1 MHIGCDVNGN
11 LNQGKF
17 SAPMPWIGIYVA
29 AASLACLVTMAA
41 DVIHGFRH
49 WKLWFPCKFFSINAT
64 SLTLIAVAIKL
75 SVDLNTAM
83 PSRQDQLAKLSS
95 SVLVCTV
102 MGNSMPSL
110 GAMENE
116 EIMMNVIA
124 FGILVI
130 TLIVNICIQLA
141 TGAIF
146 VFWKEHAFIMFIM
159 LILLMMLSFSA
170 LTVPISKR
178 YLEHKY
184 NKRYHLALK
193 ESSNETGKRLVCKLR
208 KDLMKY
214 WMMAHTSSPQFVM
227 GRSATC
233 TASGAFCLLSA
244 MILAEAILRTY
255 LMPWSF
261 KFCSGESDYKWSTT
275 LVLVTQ
281 TLAVGVGT
289 IAPASRW
296 FIAINFRCAK
306 RGNTSYRGEFKV
318 EKYWTQGL
326 VELKNCPLALRIKS
340 RHCRKLAHDTKN
352 KLLDLCIGMQT
363 GNVIVSKAIR
373 LISIFFVSKILICCD
388 FCQEWKKKF
397 KCNTVCN
404 DSGLESSQSSS
415 SLNHLSCY
423 VLHLE
428 GEDALVEHM
437 TKSNCDAT
445 DHWFQR
451 GRRRE
456 PKHLI
461 KLLEKSTFSQG
472 FKGVAAFDND
482 QVPSL
487 DGEEPPNCWALPV
500 ATLASIALALPN
512 ISSNSMKGLMQGV
525 HEGIMYI
532 NFIENYLEST
542 DLINIRK
549 AATHVWLGVDLYHT
563 WLDVDLHKLSLQG
576 KSSKEILEELAET
589 AKIKYEES
597 KKKQTGINVCIRDTP
612 SKWPVKE
619 IAANSMYRIC
629 QTILLNYGGSINETG
644 EKLFEVLTIMISDIL
659 GACLTNLQQV
669 ISTKCLSS
677 TIEERE
683 ESVRQ
688 AVHILG
694 KTERI
699 LNILD
704 QRIPP
709 SLEPHQIPWID
720 EWRLSY
726 KRESSLAFLSSSSSE
741 SDRASPVSNDFYLS
755 ID

>member
-1 MHIGCDVNGN
+1 MKIGCDVDGN

-17 SAPMPWIGIYVA
+17 SAPMPWIGIYVT

-41 DVIHGFRH
+41 DVIHGIRH
-49 WKLWFPCKFFSINAT
+49 RKLWFPCKYFSINAT

-116 EIMMNVIA
+116 ELFMNVMA
-124 FGILVI
+124 FGILVV

-146 VFWKEHAFIMFIM
+146 VFWKEHACVMFIM
-159 LILLMMLSFSA
+159 LVLLIMLSFSA
-170 LTVPISKR
+170 LTVPICKH

-184 NKRYHLALK
+184 NKRNQLALK
-193 ESSNETGKRLVCKLR
+193 QSSNETGKRLVCKIR
-208 KDLMKY
+208 EDLMKY

-233 TASGAFCLLSA
+233 TASGAICLLSSL
-244 MILAEAILRTY
+244 ILAEAILRTY

-281 TLAVGVGT
+281 TVAVAVGT

-306 RGNTSYRGEFKV
+306 RENATYKGEFKV
-318 EKYWTQGL
+318 EKYWIQGL
-326 VELKNCPLALRIKS
+326 VELKDCPLTLRIRN

-352 KLLDLCIGMQT
+352 KLLDLCIGMQK
-363 GNVIVSKAIR
+363 GNVIMSKAIR

-388 FCQEWKKKF
+388 FCKEWKKNF
-397 KCNTVCN
+397 KCNTVFN
-404 DSGLESSQSSS
+404 DSSLESSQSSS
-415 SLNHLSCY
+415 SLEHLSCY

-428 GEDALVEHM
+428 GEDALVGHM

-482 QVPSL
+482 KVPSL
-487 DGEEPPNCWALPV
+487 DVEEPPNCWALPV

-512 ISSNSMKGLMQGV
+512 SSSCSIKGLMRGV
-525 HEGIMYI
+525 NEGLMYI
-532 NFIENYLEST
+532 NFIENHLESK
-542 DLINIRK
+542 DLTNIRK

-576 KSSKEILEELAET
+576 KSSKEILEELSET
-589 AKIKYEES
+589 AKVKYEES
-597 KKKQTGINVCIRDTP
+597 KKSQTAINVCIRDTP
-612 SKWPVKE
+612 SKWPLKE
-619 IAANSMYRIC
+619 LAANSMYRIC
-629 QTILLNYGGSINETG
+629 QTILLNHRGSIDQTDER
-644 EKLFEVLTIMISDIL
+644 LLEVLTVMIADIL
-659 GACLTNLQQV
+659 AACLTNLQQV
-669 ISTKCLSS
+669 ISTKCLNS
-677 TIEERE
+677 TIEDRE
-683 ESVRQ
+683 ESVRL

-694 KTERI
+694 KTEKI

-704 QRIPP
+704 QSIPRN
-709 SLEPHQIPWID
+709 LEPHQISWID
-720 EWRLSY
+720 EWRLSL
-726 KRESSLAFLSSSSSE
+726 KREDPWAFPSSSPSE

-755 ID
+755 IE